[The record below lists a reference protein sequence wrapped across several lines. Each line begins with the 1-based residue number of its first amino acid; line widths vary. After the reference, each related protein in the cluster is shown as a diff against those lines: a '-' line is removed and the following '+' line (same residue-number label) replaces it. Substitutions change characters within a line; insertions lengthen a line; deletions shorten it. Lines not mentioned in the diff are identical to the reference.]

1 MQKVVSSTLITR
13 SISFFCF
20 RPAMHDED
28 SLTQLRDI
36 GCPTHKVPKVG
47 IFKILPLS

>member
-1 MQKVVSSTLITR
+1 
-13 SISFFCF
+13 
-20 RPAMHDED
+20 MHDED

>member
-36 GCPTHKVPKVG
+36 CCPTRKVLKFG